1 MRYGKGPLRW
11 RIGRTRVR
19 LAEMLTALGYTAR
32 PEDLRPQYGAWRTD
46 HRLDVCRWEGTVLGL
61 DGMTKMIQSWDTMT
75 ACVRRGI
82 EVTPDER
89 NSLYID
95 VSAKDDAAGGAAGGV

>member
-32 PEDLRPQYGAWRTD
+32 PEDLRPQLGAWRTD
-46 HRLDVCRWEGTVLGL
+46 RRLDVCRWEGTVLGP
-61 DGMTKMIQSWDTMT
+61 DGMTRLIQSWDTMT

-82 EVTPDER
+82 EVTPDTR
-89 NSLYID
+89 QPSYID
-95 VSAKDDAAGGAAGGV
+95 VSAKGDATAGSL